1 MHFVHLESAA
11 ETGIGRLQNVANH
24 TTSKQQKQGRTL
36 PVATWC
42 LCTAHSIMCV
52 LCATGEIYRLKSSVS
67 IIIVN
72 LSKKVGFHKISS
84 FGTQAHQ
91 QIYAN
96 NFPNS
101 QALPSNNESPAL
113 TKISEW
119 TPSPVIINKTNPAV
133 AIEPWNLKFHKVNSK
148 TQLPCEIQDHPRYTR
163 NNTSK

>member
-1 MHFVHLESAA
+1 M
-11 ETGIGRLQNVANH
+11 ANH

-52 LCATGEIYRLKSSVS
+52 LCATGEMYRLKSSVS

-84 FGTQAHQ
+84 FGTQARQ

-113 TKISEW
+113 TKILEW

-133 AIEPWNLKFHKVNSK
+133 AIEPWNLKFHKRQFQNAVTLRDTRSPGTQGTTRPNKLFHIYMHSK
-148 TQLPCEIQDHPRYTR
+148 PKTTR
-163 NNTSK
+163 